1 MATANPARAYP
12 VQPRI
17 GYSGGGRLGAV
28 IDTLGWGFPQTK
40 TVFGSAQPHLY
51 YIIFYTPWPSSAFG
65 PRPPRRRAHAQRQL
79 LYRRQS
85 PPRVTIY
92 YYIIVITLNI
102 CIYK

>member
-51 YIIFYTPWPSSAFG
+51 YIIIIIIILYAAAAAAVAVAVYTFGSAAATT
-65 PRPPRRRAHAQRQL
+65 RAHADHSTDVD
-79 LYRRQS
+79 RR
-85 PPRVTIY
+85 RV
-92 YYIIVITLNI
+92 
-102 CIYK
+102 

>member
-12 VQPRI
+12 VHPRI

-51 YIIFYTPWPSSAFG
+51 YIIIIIIIILYAAAVVAVAVYTFGSAAATT
-65 PRPPRRRAHAQRQL
+65 RAHADHRT
-79 LYRRQS
+79 RTS
-85 PPRVTIY
+85 IAAVCNN
-92 YYIIVITLNI
+92 IIIL
-102 CIYK
+102 

>member
-51 YIIFYTPWPSSAFG
+51 YILSTTTVDYVWFD
-65 PRPPRRRAHAQRQL
+65 RRDDAHTRNA
-79 LYRRQS
+79 
-85 PPRVTIY
+85 
-92 YYIIVITLNI
+92 N
-102 CIYK
+102 

>member
-51 YIIFYTPWPSSAFG
+51 YNIIIIILYAAAAAAAVVAVAVYTFGSAAATTS
-65 PRPPRRRAHAQRQL
+65 AHAATTVRG
-79 LYRRQS
+79 RRSS
-85 PPRVTIY
+85 PCVTI
-92 YYIIVITLNI
+92 
-102 CIYK
+102 